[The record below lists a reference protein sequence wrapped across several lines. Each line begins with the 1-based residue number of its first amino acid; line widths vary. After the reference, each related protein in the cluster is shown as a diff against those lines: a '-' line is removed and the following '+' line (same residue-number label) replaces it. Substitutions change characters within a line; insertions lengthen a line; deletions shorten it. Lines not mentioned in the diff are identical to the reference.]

1 MFKKQNKKYVKII
14 LSLACIATL
23 IISWCSF
30 ARSIPDEIHMI
41 QGKETLFEGK
51 LPIQADIIEENIGV
65 LSVNNQPVSENIH
78 IDMAKPFT
86 VKSEKQGTAK
96 VELSLMG
103 VLPLK
108 TVQANVIPR
117 TEVVAGGIA
126 VGVSMDTRGI
136 MVLGTGY
143 VNGIEN
149 KVYEPAKGILQA
161 GDMILEAEGKTLK
174 NKEDLMY
181 AVEQNGEKP
190 MDFLVD
196 RNGIQQTVA
205 ITPVFSQEDNSCK
218 IGIWVRDSTQGIGTI
233 TYFNPETNSFGAL
246 GHGVYDVD
254 TQELMQIKNGQITQ
268 SSIIDVKKGE
278 KGEPGALT
286 GNVGRDLVLG
296 DIAINT
302 EVGIYGTVED
312 GKQSYFTGKKLPIAL
327 QQDIKE
333 GKASILSNIEGEEV
347 KEYDVEIESVNR
359 YSKNE
364 SKGMVIRITD
374 EELLSKTG
382 GIVQGMSGSPII
394 QNGKLVG
401 AVTHVFVRDSTR
413 GYGTFIENML
423 ENVSWTGD

>member
-1 MFKKQNKKYVKII
+1 MFKKQNKKYVKIV
-14 LSLACIATL
+14 LPLACIATL

-233 TYFNPETNSFGAL
+233 TYFNPETNTFGAL

-296 DIAINT
+296 NIAINT

-382 GIVQGMSGSPII
+382 GIVQGMSGSPIL
-394 QNGKLVG
+394 QNGKIVG
-401 AVTHVFVRDSTR
+401 AVTHVFVNEPTK
-413 GYGTFIENML
+413 GYGIFIENML
-423 ENVSWTGD
+423 KAEKAI

>member
-1 MFKKQNKKYVKII
+1 
-14 LSLACIATL
+14 
-23 IISWCSF
+23 
-30 ARSIPDEIHMI
+30 MI
-41 QGKETLFEGK
+41 QGKETVFEGN

-65 LSVNNQPVSENIH
+65 LSVNNQPVTENIH
-78 IDMAKPFT
+78 IDMTKPFT
-86 VKSEKQGTAK
+86 VKSENQGTAK

-108 TVQANVIPR
+108 IVQANVIPR
-117 TEVVAGGIA
+117 TEIVAGGIA

-143 VNGIEN
+143 VNGTEN

-161 GDMILEAEGKTLK
+161 GDMILQAGGKILK
-174 NKEDLMY
+174 NKEDLMQV
-181 AVEQNGEKP
+181 VEQNGEKS
-190 MDFLVD
+190 MEFLVD
-196 RNGIQQTVA
+196 RNGVQQTVA

-233 TYFNPETNSFGAL
+233 TYFNPDNNTFGAL

-296 DIAINT
+296 SIAINT

-364 SKGMVIRITD
+364 SKGMVIKITD

-382 GIVQGMSGSPII
+382 GIVQGMSGSPIL
-394 QNGKLVG
+394 QNDKIVG
-401 AVTHVFVRDSTR
+401 AVTHVFVNEPTK
-413 GYGTFIENML
+413 GYGIFIENML
-423 ENVSWTGD
+423 KAEKAIL

>member
-1 MFKKQNKKYVKII
+1 MFIKQNKKYVKIV
-14 LSLACIATL
+14 LPLACIVAL
-23 IISWCSF
+23 MISWCSF
-30 ARSIPDEIHMI
+30 TRSIPDEIHMI
-41 QGKETLFEGK
+41 QGKETVFEGN

-65 LSVNNQPVSENIH
+65 LSVNNQPVTENIH
-78 IDMAKPFT
+78 IDMTKPFT
-86 VKSEKQGTAK
+86 VKSENQGTAK

-143 VNGIEN
+143 VNGTEN

-161 GDMILEAEGKTLK
+161 GDMILQAGGKILK
-174 NKEDLMY
+174 NKEDLMQV
-181 AVEQNGEKP
+181 VEQNGEKS
-190 MDFLVD
+190 MEFLVD
-196 RNGIQQTVA
+196 RNGVQQTVA

-233 TYFNPETNSFGAL
+233 TYFNPDNNTFGAL

-296 DIAINT
+296 SIAINT

-364 SKGMVIRITD
+364 SKGMVIKITD

-382 GIVQGMSGSPII
+382 GIVQGMSGSPIL
-394 QNGKLVG
+394 QNDKIVG
-401 AVTHVFVRDSTR
+401 AVTHVFVNEPTK
-413 GYGTFIENML
+413 GYGIFIENML
-423 ENVSWTGD
+423 KAEKAIL

>member
-1 MFKKQNKKYVKII
+1 M
-14 LSLACIATL
+14 
-23 IISWCSF
+23 
-30 ARSIPDEIHMI
+30 
-41 QGKETLFEGK
+41 
-51 LPIQADIIEENIGV
+51 
-65 LSVNNQPVSENIH
+65 
-78 IDMAKPFT
+78 
-86 VKSEKQGTAK
+86 
-96 VELSLMG
+96 
-103 VLPLK
+103 
-108 TVQANVIPR
+108 
-117 TEVVAGGIA
+117 
-126 VGVSMDTRGI
+126 
-136 MVLGTGY
+136 
-143 VNGIEN
+143 
-149 KVYEPAKGILQA
+149 ILQA
-161 GDMILEAEGKTLK
+161 GGKILK
-174 NKEDLMY
+174 NKEDLMQV
-181 AVEQNGEKP
+181 VEQNGEKS
-190 MDFLVD
+190 MEFLVD

-233 TYFNPETNSFGAL
+233 TYFNPDNNTFGAL

-296 DIAINT
+296 SIAINT

-364 SKGMVIRITD
+364 SKGMVIKITD

-382 GIVQGMSGSPII
+382 GIVQGMSGSPIL
-394 QNGKLVG
+394 QNDKIVG
-401 AVTHVFVRDSTR
+401 AVTHVFVNEPTK
-413 GYGTFIENML
+413 GYGIFIENML
-423 ENVSWTGD
+423 KAEKAIL

>member
-1 MFKKQNKKYVKII
+1 MFIKQNKKYVKIV
-14 LSLACIATL
+14 LPLACIVAL
-23 IISWCSF
+23 MISWCSF
-30 ARSIPDEIHMI
+30 TRSIPDEIHMI
-41 QGKETLFEGK
+41 QGKETVFEGN

-65 LSVNNQPVSENIH
+65 LSVNNQPVTENIH
-78 IDMAKPFT
+78 IDMTKPFT
-86 VKSEKQGTAK
+86 VKSENQGTAK

-117 TEVVAGGIA
+117 TEIVAGGIA

-143 VNGIEN
+143 VNGTEN

-161 GDMILEAEGKTLK
+161 GDMILQAGGKILK
-174 NKEDLMY
+174 NKEDLMQV
-181 AVEQNGEKP
+181 VEQNGEKS
-190 MDFLVD
+190 MEFLVD
-196 RNGIQQTVA
+196 RNGVQQTVA

-233 TYFNPETNSFGAL
+233 TYFNPDNNTFGAL

-286 GNVGRDLVLG
+286 GNVGRELVLG
-296 DIAINT
+296 SIAINT

-364 SKGMVIRITD
+364 SKGMVIKITD

-382 GIVQGMSGSPII
+382 GIVQGMSGSPIL
-394 QNGKLVG
+394 QNDKIVG
-401 AVTHVFVRDSTR
+401 AVTHVFVNEPTK
-413 GYGTFIENML
+413 GYGIFIENML
-423 ENVSWTGD
+423 KAEKAIL

>member
-1 MFKKQNKKYVKII
+1 MFKKQNKKYVKIV
-14 LSLACIATL
+14 LPLACIATL

-108 TVQANVIPR
+108 TVQANVIPK

-233 TYFNPETNSFGAL
+233 TYFNPETNTFGAL

-268 SSIIDVKKGE
+268 SSIIDIKKGE

-382 GIVQGMSGSPII
+382 GIVQGMSGSPIL
-394 QNGKLVG
+394 QNGKIVG
-401 AVTHVFVRDSTR
+401 AVTHVFVNEPTK
-413 GYGTFIENML
+413 GYGIFIENML
-423 ENVSWTGD
+423 KAEKAI

>member
-1 MFKKQNKKYVKII
+1 MFIKQNKKYVKMI
-14 LSLACIATL
+14 LPFACVVVL
-23 IISWCSF
+23 MVSWCSF
-30 ARSIPDEIHMI
+30 THSIPDEIHMI
-41 QGKETLFEGK
+41 QGKETSFEGN
-51 LPIQADIIEENIGV
+51 LPIQADIVEDNIGV

-86 VKSEKQGTAK
+86 VKSENQGTAK
-96 VELSLMG
+96 IELSLMG

-161 GDMILEAEGKTLK
+161 GDMILQAGGKTLK
-174 NKEDLMY
+174 NKEDLMH
-181 AVEQNGEKP
+181 AVEQNGEKS
-190 MDFLVD
+190 MEFLVD

-233 TYFNPETNSFGAL
+233 TYFNPDNNTFGAL

-296 DIAINT
+296 SIAINT

-327 QQDIKE
+327 QQDIQE

-364 SKGMVIRITD
+364 SKGMVIKITD

-382 GIVQGMSGSPII
+382 GIVQGMSGSPIL
-394 QNGKLVG
+394 QNDKIVG
-401 AVTHVFVRDSTR
+401 AVTHVFVNEPTK
-413 GYGTFIENML
+413 GYGIFIENML
-423 ENVSWTGD
+423 KAEKTIL

>member
-1 MFKKQNKKYVKII
+1 MFIKQNKKYVKIV
-14 LSLACIATL
+14 LPLACIVAL
-23 IISWCSF
+23 MISWCSF
-30 ARSIPDEIHMI
+30 TRSIPDEIHMI
-41 QGKETLFEGK
+41 QGKETVFEGN

-65 LSVNNQPVSENIH
+65 LSVNNQPVTENIH

-86 VKSEKQGTAK
+86 VKSENQGTAK

-117 TEVVAGGIA
+117 TEIVAGGIA

-143 VNGIEN
+143 VNGTEN

-161 GDMILEAEGKTLK
+161 GDMILQAGGKILK
-174 NKEDLMY
+174 NKEDLMQV
-181 AVEQNGEKP
+181 VEQNGEKS
-190 MDFLVD
+190 MEFLVD
-196 RNGIQQTVA
+196 RNGVQQTVA

-233 TYFNPETNSFGAL
+233 TYFNPDNNTFGAL

-296 DIAINT
+296 SIAINT

-364 SKGMVIRITD
+364 SKGMVIKITD

-382 GIVQGMSGSPII
+382 GIVQGMSGSPIL
-394 QNGKLVG
+394 QNDKIVG
-401 AVTHVFVRDSTR
+401 AVTHVFVNEPTK
-413 GYGTFIENML
+413 GYGIFIENML
-423 ENVSWTGD
+423 KAEKAIL

>member
-14 LSLACIATL
+14 LPLACIATL

-233 TYFNPETNSFGAL
+233 TYFNPETNTFGAL

-296 DIAINT
+296 NIAINT

-382 GIVQGMSGSPII
+382 GIVQGMSGSPIL
-394 QNGKLVG
+394 QNGKIVG
-401 AVTHVFVRDSTR
+401 AVTHVFVNEPTK
-413 GYGTFIENML
+413 GYGIFIENML
-423 ENVSWTGD
+423 KAEKAI